1 MTIQEF
7 LNENTLSAIEKTDTL
22 IINLV
27 VGESTYGLDVDT
39 SSIEAG
45 TTLIRTVNFQIEGD
59 SLTCEGI
66 TIDTTTIDMLG
77 KF

>member
-45 TTLIRTVNFQIEGD
+45 TTLIRTTNFQIEENL
-59 SLTCEGI
+59 LTCEDI
-66 TIDTTTIDMLG
+66 SVDITTTNML
-77 KF
+77 

>member
-45 TTLIRTVNFQIEGD
+45 TPLIRTTNFQIDENLLVSEEL
-59 SLTCEGI
+59 SLDI
-66 TIDTTTIDMLG
+66 TTTNML
-77 KF
+77 

>member
-27 VGESTYGLDVDT
+27 VGESTYGLNVDT

-45 TTLIRTVNFQIEGD
+45 TPLTRTTNFQIDGD
-59 SLTCEGI
+59 LLVSGELSLDI
-66 TIDTTTIDMLG
+66 TTTNML
-77 KF
+77 